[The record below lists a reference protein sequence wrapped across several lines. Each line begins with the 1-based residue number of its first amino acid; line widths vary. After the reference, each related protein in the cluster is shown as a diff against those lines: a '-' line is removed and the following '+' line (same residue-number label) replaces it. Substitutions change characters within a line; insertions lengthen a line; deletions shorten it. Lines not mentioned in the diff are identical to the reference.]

1 MVAVLRHHRQRWQ
14 TCPTR
19 RQKADQRCPCR
30 RRRLQRWRWR
40 TLMWRALCCCCNYL
54 LVRGNQ
60 QRVLTDEWY
69 SSSLSALFDL
79 PCFLLASTR
88 FDEARLAWRCRL
100 AGRKFRAPKRP
111 RVAVM
116 RSNQRSACD
125 ESIQAAP
132 LSLLSFPETPV
143 EGLYLI
149 WINSFAFF
157 SAIGSVRVASHPRSL
172 SILFAIGIFCPH
184 STVRQGAHC
193 YITAPA
199 PCFTNQDAA
208 N

>member
-1 MVAVLRHHRQRWQ
+1 MLRRSTFGLAMQACWPKISCTQ
-14 TCPTR
+14 TT
-19 RQKADQRCPCR
+19 
-30 RRRLQRWRWR
+30 
-40 TLMWRALCCCCNYL
+40 
-54 LVRGNQ
+54 
-60 QRVLTDEWY
+60 E
-69 SSSLSALFDL
+69 S
-79 PCFLLASTR
+79 
-88 FDEARLAWRCRL
+88 
-100 AGRKFRAPKRP
+100 
-111 RVAVM
+111 VAVM

-172 SILFAIGIFCPH
+172 SILFAIGIFRPH
-184 STVRQGAHC
+184 STVRKGAHC

-199 PCFTNQDAA
+199 RPLLHQPRCRKLIQHVLPCGVPVPSPLPLPPDFAA
-208 N
+208 CSSIPR